1 MEMSVSGNF
10 LSFIK
15 GVKDPLKREGGISLK
30 MPQWKMTSSRV
41 EGRISWFFSSC
52 SRKLGFLSRYD
63 GELSDPLTLTQG
75 SPVF

>member
-1 MEMSVSGNF
+1 MVSRK
-10 LSFIK
+10 LSR
-15 GVKDPLKREGGISLK
+15 LKRKDEISLV
-30 MPQWKMTSSRV
+30 MPQRKRVSSRV

-52 SRKLGFLSRYD
+52 SRKLGFLSSYD